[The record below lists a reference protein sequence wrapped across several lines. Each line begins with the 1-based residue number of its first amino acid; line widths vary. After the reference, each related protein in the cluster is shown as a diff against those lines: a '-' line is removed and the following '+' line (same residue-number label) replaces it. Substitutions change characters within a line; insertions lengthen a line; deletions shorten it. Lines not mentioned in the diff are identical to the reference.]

1 MSNPILISELQALVK
16 GEMMTES
23 TAKKAEIFILNSDLS
38 DNQRKDLIEIFK
50 ILAVESIIRKK

>member
-1 MSNPILISELQALVK
+1 MTNPILISELQALVK